1 MINLKWKILYLL
13 PSCLLLLSFASPL
26 PTFSKTIDY
35 KFIWPEGV
43 ITLHQKIDVA
53 CKQFGCDAQ
62 IAKEVSWCESKD
74 KQSAVNWTE
83 PGHPRGVYQFKQQT
97 FDWLAREAG
106 IPNANIYDVDPQVYI
121 FTYTLAKNPQIVRQH
136 WACL

>member
-1 MINLKWKILYLL
+1 MVNLKWKSFFSLSLL
-13 PSCLLLLSFASPL
+13 FLSFYSPL
-26 PTFSKTIDY
+26 PLLASSPVNY

-43 ITLHQKIDVA
+43 TTLHQKIDVA
-53 CKQFGCDAQ
+53 CRQFGCDAGK
-62 IAKEVSWCESKD
+62 AKRIMWCESKD

-97 FDWLAREAG
+97 FDWLARETG

-121 FTYTLAKNPQIVRQH
+121 FTYTLAKNPQLVRQH
-136 WACL
+136 WACF